1 METTENAA
9 PLIAIVGAG
18 PGLGLE
24 IARAF
29 GRQGFS
35 VALVARNAAKLDDLA
50 ATLKEE
56 GIDAAGFPADLL
68 DPAAI
73 TSAFARIKA
82 TYGAIDVLEISA
94 LDHTLAPADVLAV
107 TPENLQPQ
115 LDFSLS
121 AIHVVRQV
129 ADDMIAAKSGTILI
143 TTGGGSITPVPF
155 LANINIAAAGL
166 RNWTLNLH
174 NVLKEHG
181 VHVTHVAISA
191 WIGGGHPNAAADVIA
206 KVYPELHATRDQAEL
221 HYVALDAQPI

>member
-1 METTENAA
+1 M
-9 PLIAIVGAG
+9 PLITIVGAG

-35 VALVARNAAKLDDLA
+35 VALVARNPTRLRDLA
-50 ATLKEE
+50 AALKEE

-68 DPAAI
+68 KPETI
-73 TSAFARIKA
+73 TSAFEQIKA

-94 LDHTLAPADVLAV
+94 VDQALAAANVLEV

-121 AIHVVRQV
+121 AIHAVRQV
-129 ADDMIAAKSGTILI
+129 ADDMIAAKSGTI
-143 TTGGGSITPVPF
+143 SPVPF

-174 NVLKEHG
+174 NVMKEHG

-191 WIGGGHPNAAADVIA
+191 WIGRGHPDAAPDVIA
-206 KVYPELHATRDQAEL
+206 KVYPELHATRDRAEL
-221 HYVALDAQPI
+221 HYIALDA